1 MPTYNRREKL
11 EKCLDSLERLDFP
24 EDEYEVVVVN
34 DGSEDSTKKFL
45 DDKKDDMEV
54 LKVVHHE
61 ENQGIAPTRN
71 TALEQAEA
79 EEFLFFTDDDCIVPE
94 DWVKRHLEHYDNDS
108 EIYGV
113 NGVQWP
119 VDLNLV
125 EAFKLARHYDRY
137 EGVKVFDGEIST
149 GYGETN
155 NLSYRREVVEEV
167 GDFNN
172 GLERGSDTEYGR
184 RVLEEGYKCVLDP
197 SIKVKHLKSDS
208 ILSFLKTKY
217 KLGVSIKKQTDAT
230 EKIEEDRDTTDS
242 THILEAW
249 KYYNSKVR
257 FFEKPL
263 FPFIGFLSV
272 ASRKI
277 GERGGI

>member
-1 MPTYNRREKL
+1 MMKNERNLVVGYYTNVDLSKSCARTFNVL
-11 EKCLDSLERLDFP
+11 EIASRLDNISLVSGP
-24 EDEYEVVVVN
+24 EGKYV
-34 DGSEDSTKKFL
+34 
-45 DDKKDDMEV
+45 
-54 LKVVHHE
+54 
-61 ENQGIAPTRN
+61 
-71 TALEQAEA
+71 
-79 EEFLFFTDDDCIVPE
+79 EEFNGFF
-94 DWVKRHLEHYDNDS
+94 S
-108 EIYGV
+108 
-113 NGVQWP
+113 
-119 VDLNLV
+119 
-125 EAFKLARHYDRY
+125 
-137 EGVKVFDGEIST
+137 
-149 GYGETN
+149 
-155 NLSYRREVVEEV
+155 REVVEEV

-272 ASRKI
+272 ASRKM
-277 GERGGI
+277 GEVGYNE